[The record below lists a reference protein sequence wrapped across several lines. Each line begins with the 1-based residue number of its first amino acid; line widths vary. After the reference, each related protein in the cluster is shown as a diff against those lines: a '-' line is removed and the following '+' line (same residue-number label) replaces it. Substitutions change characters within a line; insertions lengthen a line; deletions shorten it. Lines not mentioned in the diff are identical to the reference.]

1 MIAKAV
7 PKPIVASIPLTSSQG
22 CDVFGILVAGALDG
36 VVAVVVTI
44 SDGLSSVLED
54 LAISCRRAWNMTG
67 ASIRRFDWELMR
79 VEGSCFFSSV
89 NALSSLSFNREIWQ
103 RTLGWTKNQQ
113 A

>member
-22 CDVFGILVAGALDG
+22 CDVFGISVAGALNG

-54 LAISCRRAWNMTG
+54 PAISGRRAWNMNG
-67 ASIRRFDWELMR
+67 ASMRRFDWELMR
-79 VEGSCFFSSV
+79 VEGKLLF
-89 NALSSLSFNREIWQ
+89 LPRERSL
-103 RTLGWTKNQQ
+103 L

>member
-22 CDVFGILVAGALDG
+22 CDVFGISVAAALNG

-44 SDGLSSVLED
+44 SDCLSSVLED
-54 LAISCRRAWNMTG
+54 PTISGRRALNMTG
-67 ASIRRFDWELMR
+67 ASIRRFNWELMR
-79 VEGSCFFSSV
+79 VEGKLLF
-89 NALSSLSFNREIWQ
+89 LLRERSL
-103 RTLGWTKNQQ
+103 L

>member
-22 CDVFGILVAGALDG
+22 CDVFGISVAGALNG

-44 SDGLSSVLED
+44 SDGRSSVLED
-54 LAISCRRAWNMTG
+54 PAVSGRRAWNMT
-67 ASIRRFDWELMR
+67 SIRRFDWEFMR
-79 VEGSCFFSSV
+79 VEGKLLF
-89 NALSSLSFNREIWQ
+89 LPRERSL
-103 RTLGWTKNQQ
+103 L

>member
-22 CDVFGILVAGALDG
+22 CDVFGISVVRALDG

-44 SDGLSSVLED
+44 SDGLSIVLED
-54 LAISCRRAWNMTG
+54 PRFPGRRAWNKTG
-67 ASIRRFDWELMR
+67 AGIRRFDWELMR
-79 VEGSCFFSSV
+79 VEGKLLF
-89 NALSSLSFNREIWQ
+89 LPRDRSL
-103 RTLGWTKNQQ
+103 L